1 MFTYITSIQKSLNVP
16 DVILFVKT
24 HYYNYCIWCE
34 VDIQNK
40 YLFVAEEVLFYVPL
54 FNYFYQ

>member
-1 MFTYITSIQKSLNVP
+1 MFTYITSIEKSLNVP
-16 DVILFVKT
+16 DVILFAKT

-40 YLFVAEEVLFYVPL
+40 YLFVAEEVLFYVPPI
-54 FNYFYQ
+54 